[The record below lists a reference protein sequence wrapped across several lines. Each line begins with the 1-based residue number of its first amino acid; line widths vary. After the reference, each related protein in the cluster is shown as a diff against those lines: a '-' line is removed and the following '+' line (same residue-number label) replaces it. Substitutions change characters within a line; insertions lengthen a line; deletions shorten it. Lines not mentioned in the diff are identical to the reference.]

1 MDYAQM
7 LGMQGGNQQAATIG
21 TQALAGN
28 AGATLLGG
36 AGARIPQA
44 AAFNPQSNV
53 GDLLTQARQQ
63 VAAQA
68 VRQPAQ
74 ATPQSMVQM
83 PQISYPAAQVAT
95 PAVQTQVAAASPP
108 QSPALAY
115 QMREMQYDPYYQL
128 TQLQAGTP
136 VTQAPPVPSW
146 EENPYYWLSSGQQPV
161 AQTPQPIYDPAD
173 WRTWN
178 NG

>member
-68 VRQPAQ
+68 ALQPAQ
-74 ATPQSMVQM
+74 PTPQSTVQM
-83 PQISYPAAQVAT
+83 PQISYPGVQATTPAAQ
-95 PAVQTQVAAASPP
+95 TQIAAAASP

-115 QMREMQYDPYYQL
+115 QMREMQNDPYYQL
-128 TQLQAGTP
+128 TKMQAGTP

-161 AQTPQPIYDPAD
+161 AQTQQPAYDPAD
-173 WRTWN
+173 WRTWS